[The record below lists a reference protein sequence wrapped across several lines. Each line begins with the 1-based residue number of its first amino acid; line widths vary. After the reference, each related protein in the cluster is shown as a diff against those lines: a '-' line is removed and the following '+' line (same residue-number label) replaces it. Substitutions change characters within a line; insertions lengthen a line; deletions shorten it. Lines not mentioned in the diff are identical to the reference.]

1 MGLLRCD
8 RRLSRSSSRPSLAP
22 NKEAGVRKVSPLKRT
37 DTFGRLTRPGSGLR
51 CDSMLVQTPASARK
65 RVGTANTACSKLLRC
80 NGDFETAT
88 NMECETLVDEENAK
102 PIEANSVIAMTTAK
116 KRVASVKQ
124 NVVRSVR
131 GPRAM
136 LAAERMGI
144 RKSLDDRRGKSLRI
158 ISTRTEW
165 N

>member
-8 RRLSRSSSRPSLAP
+8 RRLSRSSSRSSLAP
-22 NKEAGVRKVSPLKRT
+22 NKEAGVRKASPLKRT
-37 DTFGRLTRPGSGLR
+37 DTLGRLTRPRSGLR
-51 CDSMLVQTPASARK
+51 CDSMLMQTPASARK
-65 RVGTANTACSKLLRC
+65 RAGTTNTACSKLLPC
-80 NGDFETAT
+80 NGDVETAT
-88 NMECETLVDEENAK
+88 DMERQALVDEENAK
-102 PIEANSVIAMTTAK
+102 PIEAKSVIAMTTAK
-116 KRVASVKQ
+116 KRVVSVKQ

-158 ISTRTEW
+158 ISTRSDW